1 MKSVPT
7 VAFWGAVGPQIRHQ
21 FDGRDGGS
29 RRRTRVRSEWK
40 LKTSPL
46 NGFCLTMGA
55 ASTIA
60 Y

>member
-29 RRRTRVRSEWK
+29 RRRTRCGA
-40 LKTSPL
+40 
-46 NGFCLTMGA
+46 NG
-55 ASTIA
+55 S
-60 Y
+60 